1 MALIECPECKKI
13 VSNTNE
19 LCPNCGTI
27 LKQKEFENIDEVQS
41 QKDKKIFKK
50 LDIIFKISIVLVVIV
65 IVFAIFSNS
74 KTKGDGWEVIST
86 SEYVRNNKKCMG
98 YRVYLS
104 ESKTSEEKQ
113 EIFEEITNHSS
124 YYLHTVW
131 FYSTKSGASGSG
143 SYDMGMMEQT
153 YKGEKPIVQ

>member
-1 MALIECPECKKI
+1 MSLIECPECKKMI
-13 VSNTNE
+13 SENAKT
-19 LCPNCGTI
+19 CPECGYDFATKKGNAKSKNDEKAGKL
-27 LKQKEFENIDEVQS
+27 LKA
-41 QKDKKIFKK
+41 IF
-50 LDIIFKISIVLVVIV
+50 LTALALIVLVILLS
-65 IVFAIFSNS
+65 IFNGSS
-74 KTKGDGWEVIST
+74 TKGDGWEVIST

-113 EIFEEITNHSS
+113 KIFEEITNHSS

>member
-13 VSNTNE
+13 VSNTNN
-19 LCPNCGTI
+19 LCPNCGYLLNTI
-27 LKQKEFENIDEVQS
+27 ENKNNNDVES
-41 QKDKKIFKK
+41 KIADRAVNLLIKF
-50 LDIIFKISIVLVVIV
+50 LIIIAIFVAFVFL
-65 IVFAIFSNS
+65 FAIFSDS
-74 KTKGDGWEVIST
+74 KTEGDGWEVIST
-86 SEYVRNNKKCMG
+86 SKYVRDNKKCMG

-104 ESKTSEEKQ
+104 ESKTYKEKQ
-113 EIFEEITNHSS
+113 EIFEKITSHSS

-143 SYDMGMMEQT
+143 TYDMGMMEQT